1 MQRVSSTNSQSPAY
15 YTHPTGDRRDE
26 LERIKLATWPV
37 DEPEDVRADRI
48 SRAMAAVARLKRP
61 PYDFDAQ
68 MWKHIAESPEVYD
81 EE

>member
-1 MQRVSSTNSQSPAY
+1 VSFTNSQSPAQY
-15 YTHPTGDRRDE
+15 EHPTGDRRDE

-37 DEPEDVRADRI
+37 DEPEHVRADRI
-48 SRAMAAVARLKRP
+48 SRALAAIAQLKRP
-61 PYDFDAQ
+61 SYDFDSQ